1 MPLKTGELRASTV
14 LKQVSWLLP
23 AAIGCLL
30 AALPAEAA
38 KLQFWRFD
46 ATRNQLVFRTEAG
59 VQPQA
64 QLIANPTRL
73 VIDLP
78 GIVLGRPT
86 ITQTVEGTIKAVR
99 VAQFDPQT
107 TRIVIELAPGYTM
120 DPEQVKFRGAT
131 PRNWS
136 VQLPQP
142 IATSEPSS
150 SPDASPSA
158 IAQVAPRNPVSPPG
172 NLSPPSSQFL
182 PTPPVNSS
190 PPTSQFVPT
199 RPASTTSGSQVLPT
213 PPQNVNSGAQ
223 ISQTPPRNNL
233 PGQLTDLQVTPDGL
247 FLNIPGRSPRVEVRR
262 RGGNRRVDIDLTGV
276 TLSAAFKQKR
286 FTLNRFGVTQV
297 EIDPRNNFVR
307 LSLMV
312 SANSPDWDATVSNLG
327 GVVIIPRGGASAIP
341 RNNAPQNTYSLL
353 TGASFAQST
362 PPPAAAGNF
371 STIQDIDVG
380 SNQLLI
386 RADRLSSYTIRWEGR
401 SYRITLRSTQLSD
414 QLQSPRLGAGSPLE
428 DIQLQQIDPQTV
440 SILLTP
446 APGVRLIGPRP
457 LDSQS
462 LLVQLYR
469 AGSPIPPPVNP
480 RSPTV
485 TQIPTSPQF
494 PSSPPI
500 QTPTEPPPIR
510 NTSGRRVVVID
521 PGHGGPDPGAIGI
534 GGIREKDLVLDMSLE
549 VARVLQQQGVIV
561 RLTRPDDRDLDLAPR
576 VAIAE
581 RTNAD
586 VFVSIHANAVS
597 LARPD
602 INGVETFAAPGR
614 PRSRQLATLIQNSIL
629 ARFNMVDRGVKIAR
643 FYVIR
648 NTSMPSALVETGFVT
663 GANDARNL
671 ASPAWRREM
680 AQAIA
685 RGILQYLQSGR

>member
-1 MPLKTGELRASTV
+1 
-14 LKQVSWLLP
+14 
-23 AAIGCLL
+23 
-30 AALPAEAA
+30 
-38 KLQFWRFD
+38 
-46 ATRNQLVFRTEAG
+46 
-59 VQPQA
+59 
-64 QLIANPTRL
+64 
-73 VIDLP
+73 
-78 GIVLGRPT
+78 
-86 ITQTVEGTIKAVR
+86 
-99 VAQFDPQT
+99 
-107 TRIVIELAPGYTM
+107 
-120 DPEQVKFRGAT
+120 
-131 PRNWS
+131 
-136 VQLPQP
+136 
-142 IATSEPSS
+142 
-150 SPDASPSA
+150 
-158 IAQVAPRNPVSPPG
+158 
-172 NLSPPSSQFL
+172 
-182 PTPPVNSS
+182 
-190 PPTSQFVPT
+190 
-199 RPASTTSGSQVLPT
+199 
-213 PPQNVNSGAQ
+213 
-223 ISQTPPRNNL
+223 
-233 PGQLTDLQVTPDGL
+233 
-247 FLNIPGRSPRVEVRR
+247 
-262 RGGNRRVDIDLTGV
+262 
-276 TLSAAFKQKR
+276 
-286 FTLNRFGVTQV
+286 
-297 EIDPRNNFVR
+297 
-307 LSLMV
+307 MV
-312 SANSPDWDATVSNLG
+312 SANSPDWDATVSSLG

-362 PPPAAAGNF
+362 PPPVAGNNF

-414 QLQSPRLGAGSPLE
+414 QLQPPRLGAGSPLE

-440 SILLTP
+440 SVLLTP

-480 RSPTV
+480 RNPTV

-494 PSSPPI
+494 PASPPI
-500 QTPTEPPPIR
+500 QTPVEPPPIR

-549 VARVLQQQGVIV
+549 IARVLQQQGVIV

-581 RTNAD
+581 RANAA

-671 ASPAWRREM
+671 ADPTWRKEM